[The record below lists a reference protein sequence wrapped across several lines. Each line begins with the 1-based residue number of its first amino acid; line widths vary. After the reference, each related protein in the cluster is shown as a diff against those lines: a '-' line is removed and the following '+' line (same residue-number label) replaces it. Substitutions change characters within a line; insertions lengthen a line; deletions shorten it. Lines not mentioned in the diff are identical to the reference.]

1 MKNYNP
7 ENSNHR
13 ARIAA
18 RIVETTMALQCITGT
33 LFAQAIIAYGHA
45 YGVNLGH
52 ILADESRTDRRN
64 ILLTLWG
71 NYINAGRGMG
81 MFDMAIQTENGPMPA
96 SVKFGSSAD
105 VTMHVEQFKKLFKNG
120 APFWVVKAFGNA
132 IAPNRSIGPVEPAT
146 DLMMMRLNV
155 MDLARWEIEQGNNP
169 WEIAQKGV
177 KDNRALYVRLDR
189 DYPRLAIRW
198 SKVPAHVWMDAE
210 PIPFAAELPAPTE
223 QIVPKKI
230 RPVVCRGPFRVF
242 MHKIEVDGEVV
253 TLRKGMRDLLRKI
266 LLAKPGEYV
275 TAPNRQ
281 TISKLRE
288 RLGEHGKLIKTK
300 SKEGLYLAV

>member
-7 ENSNHR
+7 ENSKHR

-18 RIVETTMALQCITGT
+18 RIVEMTMALQCITGM
-33 LFAQAIIAYGHA
+33 LFAQAIIAFGHA

-52 ILADESRTDRRN
+52 ILADESRTERRN

-71 NYINAGRGMG
+71 HFINAGRGMG
-81 MFDMAIQTENGPMPA
+81 MFDMAIMTENGPVPA

-105 VTMHVEQFKKLFKNG
+105 VTMHIEQFKKLLKAG
-120 APFWVVKAFGNA
+120 APFWIIKAFGNA
-132 IAPNRSIGPVEPAT
+132 IAPSRSVGPVEPAT

-169 WEIAQKGV
+169 WEIAKKGV

-198 SKVPAHVWMDAE
+198 SKVPAHIWMDAE
-210 PIPFAAELPAPTE
+210 PVPFAAELPAPSRE
-223 QIVPKKI
+223 IVPKKI
-230 RPVVCRGPFRVF
+230 RPLVCRGPFRVF
-242 MHKIEVDGEVV
+242 MHKIEIDGEVV
-253 TLRKGMRDLLRKI
+253 TLRKGERDLLRAI
-266 LLAKPGEYV
+266 CLAKPGEYV
-275 TAPNRQ
+275 TPKNRQ
-281 TISKLRE
+281 TIKTLRK
-288 RLGEHGKLIKTK
+288 RLGEHGKLIETQR
-300 SKEGLYLAV
+300 SEGLYLAV

>member
-189 DYPRLAIRW
+189 DYPRSLLTCGWMRSLYHSQPSYPLQR
-198 SKVPAHVWMDAE
+198 SKL
-210 PIPFAAELPAPTE
+210 F
-223 QIVPKKI
+223 
-230 RPVVCRGPFRVF
+230 
-242 MHKIEVDGEVV
+242 
-253 TLRKGMRDLLRKI
+253 LRKSDQWFVADHL
-266 LLAKPGEYV
+266 EC
-275 TAPNRQ
+275 
-281 TISKLRE
+281 SC
-288 RLGEHGKLIKTK
+288 TK
-300 SKEGLYLAV
+300 SRSMARS